1 MSQYKK
7 THHIKLLPIIQMSI
21 RSVPLIQ
28 ILGTELLGSWLARLR
43 IKKLIEESLSAGASA
58 LVQPPV
64 GGVVYS
70 TPFLDL
76 R

>member
-1 MSQYKK
+1 
-7 THHIKLLPIIQMSI
+7 MSI

-28 ILGTELLGSWLARLR
+28 ISGTEPLGSWLARPR
-43 IKKLIEESLSAGASA
+43 VIKQIEGSLSAGASA
-58 LVQPPV
+58 LVQPQV